1 MADKKSPASGWP
13 LVKGDFHSGDANSPV
28 AVITMGSHLD
38 EQGICD
44 AGAALCGSCKT
55 ENLGLEK
62 VIANVIANPNIRF
75 ALLVGTEVKGHLSGQ
90 TLVALHK
97 GGVKEG
103 RVVGAEGAI
112 PFIENL
118 NDAHIKRF
126 QEQVEIVNIMESEDL
141 GAIKAKINELKG
153 RDPGAFGAEAIVVE
167 VKEAAGGAEETTGEA
182 QPISG
187 EMAIIT
193 ARMKVIEKMVV
204 DIGYRNKFAAGVYAG
219 KIEGLMIGLIVSFA
233 LIGITYV
240 EVNKMA
246 EDAKSTGPVRMVA
259 IDNMVENIRYK
270 SQILARTNKID
281 SAVTATGLVG
291 FIAGLLLALILIVVP
306 ALLMG

>member
-1 MADKKSPASGWP
+1 
-13 LVKGDFHSGDANSPV
+13 
-28 AVITMGSHLD
+28 MGSHLD

-97 GGVKEG
+97 SGVKEG

-118 NDAHIKRF
+118 DDTAIKRF

-141 GAIKAKINELKG
+141 GAIKAKINELKAK
-153 RDPGAFGAEAIVVE
+153 DPGAFAADAIVVE
-167 VKEAAGGAEETTGEA
+167 VKEAAGGEEATGEA
-182 QPISG
+182 RPLSG
-187 EMAIIT
+187 EMALIT

-204 DIGYRNKFAAGVYAG
+204 DIGYRDKFAAGVYAG
-219 KIEGLMIGLIVSFA
+219 KIEGLMIGLIISFA
-233 LIGITYV
+233 L
-240 EVNKMA
+240 
-246 EDAKSTGPVRMVA
+246 
-259 IDNMVENIRYK
+259 
-270 SQILARTNKID
+270 
-281 SAVTATGLVG
+281 VG
-291 FIAGLLLALILIVVP
+291 F
-306 ALLMG
+306 LMMG